1 MTLCL
6 FRKVNMKNLKG
17 LSLLALTLSL
27 GLGSSAAFG
36 YGMGISTFPLSEDK
50 KVLSAEVTGIVSNG
64 GGVGLQARYT
74 QKLTEASSVDAGL
87 GISGGERS
95 ARLFAGYDY
104 ELFPDY
110 DVQPRTSIKA
120 FLENS
125 KEFGTRRNIIGLAPT
140 VSKGFSFWGN
150 EAFPYLSLPYG
161 ISLDGKRNQYETTLS
176 ANIGISGV
184 IPSEY
189 AMTNKPITANA
200 EAIIGLKDSFSGVF
214 VGFGYPIE

>member
-1 MTLCL
+1 
-6 FRKVNMKNLKG
+6 MKNLKG
-17 LSLLALTLSL
+17 LLLLGLTLSL

-36 YGMGISTFPLSEDK
+36 YGMGISTFPLEQDK
-50 KVLSAEVTGIVSNG
+50 KLLSAEVTGIVSNG

-74 QKLTEASSVDAGL
+74 QKLNELSSVDAGL

-110 DVQPRTSIKA
+110 DIQPRTSVKA
-120 FLENS
+120 FIENS
-125 KEFGTRRNIIGLAPT
+125 KEFGTRRNILGIAPT
-140 VSKGFSFWGN
+140 VSKGFSVYGQ

-161 ISLDGKRNQYETTLS
+161 ISLDGKKNSYQTTLS
-176 ANIGISGV
+176 ANIGFSTV
-184 IPSEY
+184 IPSEQS
-189 AMTNKPITANA
+189 MTSKPITANA